1 MKKLLL
7 GDEAIA
13 QGAID
18 AGLSGVYAYPGTP
31 STEITEYIQDSPVA
45 KERNIHRRWS
55 TNEKTAM
62 EAALGMSYMG
72 KRALVCMKHVGLNVC
87 ADPFVNSAMTGT
99 NGGLI
104 VLVADDPSMHSSQ
117 DEQDSRFY
125 AKFAMIPTFEPS
137 SQQEAYDMMGE
148 AFDLSE
154 QLHLPILMRVTTR
167 MAHSRAVVEVADE
180 PRQQNELNYDAQA
193 SNWVLLPAF
202 ARKRNVVV
210 TGQQPILEQMAVDS
224 KYNKYIDAAD
234 HKLGIIASGIAY
246 NYLMECY
253 PDGCPYPVL
262 KISQYPIPKKLIRRM
277 TDDCEFVLIAEE
289 GQPFIEDQVRGV
301 MPGNAVIKGRLTG
314 ELPRTGELN
323 PDFLK
328 KALGIESSESY
339 APCEDVT
346 PRPPALCQ
354 GCGHR
359 DVYTALNEVLKE
371 YPNARVFGDI
381 GCYTLGFLPPYKA
394 IHSCVDMGASITMA
408 KGASDAGQWPAV
420 AIIGDSTFT
429 HSGMTGLLDAINEN
443 ADITVIISDNLTT
456 AMTGGQD
463 SAGTNKF
470 EAICKGL
477 GLSEDHLKVVN
488 PIPKNM
494 PEITQAIR
502 DEINYHGVSVIIPR
516 RECMQTLQRHLKQKK
531 AAKKVVKMKTD
542 IILCGVGGQGILS
555 IATIIG
561 EAAMKENLYIKQAEV
576 HGMSQ
581 RGGDVQSNLRISSNP
596 ISSDLIPLGGADVII
611 SMEPMEALRYLPFLA
626 KDGWIITSSTPFVN
640 IPNYPDIETIKA
652 DLQKINNVIML
663 DIEQAAKDNGV
674 PRSANVILLGAAQK
688 ALGIEYDKLEDA
700 IRRVFGRKGEAI
712 VEANIK
718 ALAIGKQA
726 QK

>member
-13 QGAID
+13 QGALD

-31 STEITEYIQDSPVA
+31 STEITEYIQDSPLA
-45 KERNIHRRWS
+45 KERNVHRRWS

-125 AKFAMIPTFEPS
+125 AKFAMIPTLEPS

-167 MAHSRAVVEVADE
+167 MAHSRAVVEVKDT
-180 PRQQNELNYDAQA
+180 PREQNALNYDAQA

-202 ARKRNVVV
+202 ARKRNIVV
-210 TGQQPILEQMAVDS
+210 TGQQPLLEQMAVDS
-224 KYNKYIDAAD
+224 KYNQYIDGSD

-253 PDGCPYPVL
+253 PDGCPFPVL

-277 TDDCEFVLIAEE
+277 TDDCEYVLIAEE

-323 PDFLK
+323 PDCLK

-359 DVYTALNEVLKE
+359 DVYTALNEVLRE

-494 PEITQAIR
+494 PEITKAIR
-502 DEINYHGVSVIIPR
+502 DDE
-516 RECMQTLQRHLKQKK
+516 T
-531 AAKKVVKMKTD
+531 AKSKGGKEMKTD

-581 RGGDVQSNLRISSNP
+581 RGGDVQSNLRLSSDP

-611 SMEPMEALRYLPFLA
+611 SMEPMEALRYLPFLS
-626 KDGWIITSSTPFVN
+626 KEGWIITSSTPFVN

-718 ALAIGKQA
+718 ALAIGRAA